1 MDHRFSLF
9 PYKAKLAGWLCIF
22 ISIPFAYLYFWGG
35 KPEFFNMKIFAA
47 VTTYT
52 KTRFFVISQTN
63 VLDEISAIL
72 LITGIALISFSREK
86 DEKEHFEA
94 LRIKAMIN
102 SVYFT
107 IVLWLLSFVFIYGM
121 AIFIVSFLIFIIFLL
136 TYNLLF
142 RFYLL
147 KDGRD
152 TEMYKNQRDEGA

>member
-1 MDHRFSLF
+1 MDNRFSLF
-9 PYKAKLAGWLCIF
+9 PHKAKLAGWLCI
-22 ISIPFAYLYFWGG
+22 ILSIPFGYLYFWGG

-86 DEKEHFEA
+86 NEKMHFEA

-102 SVYFT
+102 AVYFT
-107 IVLWLLSFVFIYGM
+107 IVFWILSFVFIYGM
-121 AIFIVSFLIFIIFLL
+121 AIFIVSFLVFFVFLL
-136 TYNLLF
+136 TFNLLF
-142 RFYLL
+142 RFYLI
-147 KDGRD
+147 RD
-152 TEMYKNQRDEGA
+152 KRVADPHDNQR